1 MADIYTPLEESL
13 VRKIA
18 DLERRLKALERMPS
32 GLNSLGI
39 QYLQPWV
46 KAGTPSDADFVA
58 PPPIGSVVYDTTA
71 SKLWVR
77 HAAASWKGVAV
88 A

>member
-46 KAGTPSDADFVA
+46 KAGTPFDGDFVS
-58 PPPIGSVVYDTTA
+58 PPPPGSVVYDTTG

-77 HAAASWKGVAV
+77 HAFGVWKGVAV
-88 A
+88 V